1 MKIWESRKKREVILC
16 GKWRIGGIILKE
28 KCETCKYP
36 LVYFD
41 KYDCNFCPNCNKWS
55 SHSCGDVSCPFYGKR
70 PETPFHEFYK

>member
-1 MKIWESRKKREVILC
+1 MC

-28 KCETCKYP
+28 KCEACKYP

-41 KYDCNFCPNCNKWS
+41 KYDCNFCPHCNDWS
-55 SHSCGDVSCPFYGKR
+55 NHSCGDISCPFCGKR